1 MVSGGLD
8 SSSVFCM
15 AETLRRA
22 TPGAVPPIFGVTL
35 TYPQASPA
43 DESEFIAAI
52 ERQYGVSILKA
63 PVKIVSDGF
72 VSSLQKGTWHVEF
85 PVLDAQWDEL
95 QVFYQAASDVG
106 ARVVL
111 TGHWGDL
118 VTAESSHLV
127 DLFNR
132 FQFAALWARL
142 REFPRWTTDFP
153 PGHHPRQFLQ
163 DLLRYQKRWL
173 PETVVRLLRR
183 LRARH
188 HLPAPYSRRLR
199 RSAREAE
206 WRKLQSTFTPSS
218 FHAQSLCTRM
228 ESRYFLT
235 CTEEQNKVS
244 AMHQMEFALPLADRD
259 VLCFVIAAPPEAYS
273 AGAVP
278 RGMLRQAL
286 RGVLPDGIAGRRD
299 KGNFLPYIN
308 AVMSSQLASIVGLVQ
323 GESKVLQRGYVDRD
337 SIGRELQRWKEEIQ
351 IQGSTGEAAG
361 KLQRLCR
368 LELWLQTYFD
378 DTEKNCPEVTSCAK
392 QSVMLPTASQ

>member
-1 MVSGGLD
+1 
-8 SSSVFCM
+8 
-15 AETLRRA
+15 
-22 TPGAVPPIFGVTL
+22 
-35 TYPQASPA
+35 
-43 DESEFIAAI
+43 
-52 ERQYGVSILKA
+52 
-63 PVKIVSDGF
+63 
-72 VSSLQKGTWHVEF
+72 
-85 PVLDAQWDEL
+85 
-95 QVFYQAASDVG
+95 
-106 ARVVL
+106 
-111 TGHWGDL
+111 
-118 VTAESSHLV
+118 
-127 DLFNR
+127 
-132 FQFAALWARL
+132 
-142 REFPRWTTDFP
+142 
-153 PGHHPRQFLQ
+153 
-163 DLLRYQKRWL
+163 
-173 PETVVRLLRR
+173 
-183 LRARH
+183 
-188 HLPAPYSRRLR
+188 
-199 RSAREAE
+199 
-206 WRKLQSTFTPSS
+206 
-218 FHAQSLCTRM
+218 
-228 ESRYFLT
+228 
-235 CTEEQNKVS
+235 
-244 AMHQMEFALPLADRD
+244 MHQMEFALPLADRD